1 VAYLR
6 RLNSETDAINK
17 NIAEI
22 VVFSNGSVSWT
33 EAWNMSLPQRSLII
47 KTLNNYNQLKQGKS
61 VVEDL

>member
-1 VAYLR
+1 MAYLR
-6 RLNSETDAINK
+6 KLNEESEAINK

-22 VVFSNGSVSWT
+22 VVFSNGSVSWS
-33 EAWNMSLPQRSLII
+33 EAWHMSLPQRSLII

>member
-1 VAYLR
+1 MAYLR

>member
-17 NIAEI
+17 NISEI

-33 EAWNMSLPQRSLII
+33 EAWNMSLPQRTLII

-61 VVEDL
+61 VVDDL

>member
-1 VAYLR
+1 MAYLR

-33 EAWNMSLPQRSLII
+33 EAWNMSLPQRTLII

-61 VVEDL
+61 VVDDL